1 MEAIITL
8 LIWVLMALWCKNI
21 AEKNHRDTT
30 IAVILG
36 VLFGIF
42 AVLGYYVAGEKT
54 ESAGPK
60 A

>member
-30 IAVILG
+30 IAV
-36 VLFGIF
+36 
-42 AVLGYYVAGEKT
+42 LGYYVAGEKT